1 MSNKKTVSI
10 QEKAQHVEN
19 ATMMAIEAKAQSQD
33 LLNSLANRICKLQDV
48 EKTTENIQMEIAG
61 DMFEFLSGDNHKLLG
76 MSIKDVCEYL
86 DLGNEATVRYY
97 AKFGA
102 VNDCMSGLELED
114 VTKLEAGKILSQGL
128 TDDKK
133 RIPLG
138 DMRDNEV
145 LQQRC
150 RLFHD
155 NLNAGEGEIKSAKM
169 ARDMVEAGIESLEDA
184 QVIADEEGLSLA
196 DAVNPNKKSPVEVV
210 QQQTKNLENAL
221 GKLNADELKIEVAT
235 IREMLKTVLKESK

>member
-1 MSNKKTVSI
+1 MSKKQTVSI
-10 QEKAQHVEN
+10 QDKAQHVEAVN
-19 ATMMAIEAKAQSQD
+19 KMALEAKAQSKD
-33 LLNSLANRICKLQDV
+33 LLNSLANRICKLQDA

-86 DLGNEATVRYY
+86 DLGNEATVRFY

-102 VNDCMSGLELED
+102 VNECMNGLELGD
-114 VTKLEAGKILSQGL
+114 VTKIEAGKILSQGL
-128 TDDKK
+128 TSDNK
-133 RIPLG
+133 RVPLG
-138 DMRDNEV
+138 DMRDNDI

-155 NLNAGEGEIKSAKM
+155 NIDAGEGEIKSAKM
-169 ARDMVEAGIESLEDA
+169 ARDMVDAGIESLEDA
-184 QVIADEEGLSLA
+184 KVIAEEEGLSLA
-196 DAVNPNKKSPVEVV
+196 DAVNPNKKTPVEVV
-210 QQQTKNLENAL
+210 NQQVKNLENAL
-221 GKLNADELKIEVAT
+221 RKLNADELKVEVAT

>member
-1 MSNKKTVSI
+1 MSKKQTVSI

-19 ATMMAIEAKAQSQD
+19 ATKIAIEAKAHSQT
-33 LLNSLANRICKLQDV
+33 LLTSLANRVCKLQDA

-61 DMFEFLSGDNHKLLG
+61 DMFHFLSGENHKLLG
-76 MSIKDVCEYL
+76 MSIKDICEYL

-102 VNDCMSGLELED
+102 VNDCMGGLELED

-128 TDDKK
+128 TTDNK

-138 DMRDNEV
+138 DMRENDI

-184 QVIADEEGLSLA
+184 KVIAEEEGLSLA
-196 DAVNPNKKSPVEVV
+196 DAVNPNKKSPLEVV
-210 QQQTKNLENAL
+210 NQQVKNLENAL
-221 GKLNADELKIEVAT
+221 RKLEADELKIEVAT